1 MINTGSD
8 IASST
13 SKNSEPDDP
22 LCFLRSSQLKN
33 TDYISP
39 PAPHIP
45 IHRAFSA
52 YFQRFLLLIPVD
64 IKTI

>member
-13 SKNSEPDDP
+13 SKNSNPDDL

-33 TDYISP
+33 TN
-39 PAPHIP
+39 HIFPLLP
-45 IHRAFSA
+45 I
-52 YFQRFLLLIPVD
+52 FLSLEHFLHTFKD
-64 IKTI
+64 FYC